1 MTRRR
6 AAVVTAGIAAGTL
19 AGGVIGRTVVR
30 RNRHPDPE
38 ADEPLGQ
45 LPPEDLGTVRSFD
58 GTELAVRAAGD
69 PAAPVLVFAHGFS
82 LDLTTWHYQWTSL
95 SDRFRCV
102 LFDFR
107 SHGRSG
113 PAARGDLSLAAM
125 AHDLASVID
134 ATAGAGR
141 AVVVGHSMGGMTV
154 LQMAESRPDMFTAR
168 LAGVVLTGTA
178 AAGLFRGAMGSV
190 TDLLRPRL
198 GSIRGAAQRV
208 NRVRRYV
215 VSRPGDLGGLAAR
228 LTQFGPDASHHIV
241 DHVVGLAAQAPSAVW
256 TDGLVGI
263 MDMDLRHA
271 VRHVRVPAL
280 VVVGE
285 HDRVTPPAFAVE
297 LAGDLPDG
305 RLEMIPGAGHVPMME
320 RHEEFNIALGAFAG
334 EVLRLRAPRRQ
345 RRPAGAE
352 EGA

>member
-6 AAVVTAGIAAGTL
+6 TAIVTAGIAAGAV

-30 RNRHPDPE
+30 RHRHPDPE
-38 ADEPLGQ
+38 SGEVLEQ
-45 LPPEDLGTVRSFD
+45 LPPDDLGSVRSFD
-58 GTELAVRAAGD
+58 GTELVVRAAGD
-69 PAAPVLVFAHGFS
+69 PAAPILVFAHGFS
-82 LDLTTWHYQWTSL
+82 LDLTTWHYQWTGL

-107 SHGRSG
+107 SHGRSA
-113 PAARGDLSLAAM
+113 PAARGDLSLGAM

-134 ATAGAGR
+134 AVDGDR
-141 AVVVGHSMGGMTV
+141 RVVVVGHSMGGMTV
-154 LQMAESRPDMFTAR
+154 LQMAESRPDVFAGR

-178 AAGLFRGAMGSV
+178 SAGLLRGAMGSV
-190 TDLLRPRL
+190 TELLRPRL
-198 GSIRGAAQRV
+198 GSIRHAAARV

-215 VSRPGDLGGLAAR
+215 VSRPGDIGGLAAR
-228 LTQFGPDASHHIV
+228 LTQFGPDASHHVV
-241 DHVVGLAAQAPSAVW
+241 DHVVGLAARAPSAVW
-256 TDGLVGI
+256 TDGLAGL

-285 HDRVTPPAFAVE
+285 HDRVTPPAAAVE
-297 LAGDLPDG
+297 LAGELPDG
-305 RLEMIPGAGHVPMME
+305 RLEIIPGAGHVPMME
-320 RHEEFNIALGAFAG
+320 RHEEFNRALGAFAE
-334 EVLRLRAPRRQ
+334 EVLGMGSARR
-345 RRPAGAE
+345 RRRSRTK